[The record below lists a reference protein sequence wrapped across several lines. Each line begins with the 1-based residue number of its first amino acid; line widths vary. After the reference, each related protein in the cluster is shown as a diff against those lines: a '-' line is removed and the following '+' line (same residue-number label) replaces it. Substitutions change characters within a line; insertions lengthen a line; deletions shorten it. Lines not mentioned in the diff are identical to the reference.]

1 MGDPD
6 ANRSHAAVLFQ
17 AATVIKVNAPG
28 FMTFARAAGPG
39 EEGVRI
45 EFG

>member
-1 MGDPD
+1 MGGPD
-6 ANRSHAAVLFQ
+6 ANRSHAGVLLQ
-17 AATVIKVNAPG
+17 AAVMIKANAPG
-28 FMTFARAAGPG
+28 FKTFARAAGPG